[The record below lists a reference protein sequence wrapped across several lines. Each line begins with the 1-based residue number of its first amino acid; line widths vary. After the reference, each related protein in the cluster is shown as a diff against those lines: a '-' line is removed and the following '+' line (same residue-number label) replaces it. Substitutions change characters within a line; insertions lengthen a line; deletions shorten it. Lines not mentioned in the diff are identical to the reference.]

1 MTDKSF
7 YTGHE
12 KSQVRIG
19 TLKGASSYQRDLR
32 EKGHCKFC
40 RIPELFEKTKKN
52 DVIKWREDNL
62 KLGKTFENFDS
73 VILWNGKPAH
83 MQQSYD
89 ITGMLQLTE
98 SAVRDSLCDVW
109 NRANGKKLLE
119 ERIEKL
125 TGTQS
130 CVLMI
135 LDITKLGH
143 INELFGL
150 SEGDYVLKEISS
162 YLNSQIEKPD
172 FMFRLSGDEFVMVFF
187 DKSVKDIS
195 RKALEWRTKIEKFGE
210 NNDKPYAVS
219 FSHGISYTS
228 GKKCTADELLDQADE
243 RMYEEKLRKR
253 KK

>member
-1 MTDKSF
+1 M
-7 YTGHE
+7 
-12 KSQVRIG
+12 
-19 TLKGASSYQRDLR
+19 
-32 EKGHCKFC
+32 
-40 RIPELFEKTKKN
+40 
-52 DVIKWREDNL
+52 IKWREDNL

-143 INELFGL
+143 INEFFGL

-195 RKALEWRTKIEKFGE
+195 RKALEWRTKECMRRNSENEKMRVL
-210 NNDKPYAVS
+210 PVV
-219 FSHGISYTS
+219 
-228 GKKCTADELLDQADE
+228 KKSV
-243 RMYEEKLRKR
+243 
-253 KK
+253 

>member
-1 MTDKSF
+1 
-7 YTGHE
+7 
-12 KSQVRIG
+12 
-19 TLKGASSYQRDLR
+19 
-32 EKGHCKFC
+32 
-40 RIPELFEKTKKN
+40 
-52 DVIKWREDNL
+52 
-62 KLGKTFENFDS
+62 
-73 VILWNGKPAH
+73 
-83 MQQSYD
+83 
-89 ITGMLQLTE
+89 MLQLTE

-143 INELFGL
+143 INEFFGL

-162 YLNSQIEKPD
+162 YLNGQIEKPD

-228 GKKCTADELLDQADE
+228 GTKKCTADELLDQADE

-253 KK
+253 KNESLARREEISLNTRDRKKRWSILRNICMRHWCRVQTIMCISVI